1 MKRLMQTVAA
11 LPLFAIGAAAQDPAQ
26 LDALKKKMFEEQTVR
41 LSMVDDVVKK
51 KMLEEQTVR
60 LNMVGAVAGPQVKGI
75 PYSADEITEVNQVL
89 GDGTRIHR
97 ETKVSVY
104 RDSEGRTRR
113 ETPDN
118 ITISDPVAGTTYMV
132 NPKTNAVRKLQ
143 TANNYIY
150 RSSGAMT
157 AGIPA
162 MGEGVPTTFSVDTA
176 DGQTNIAVNG
186 KQLDPK
192 AVQELIAKAK
202 AEGSAETKAG
212 FQIVA
217 DGPVNGYAF
226 ATGAR
231 RVMVHP
237 KAGEALGKKNIEGVI
252 ADGMRNAET
261 IEAGAIGNDR
271 PIQVVNEHWF
281 SEELG
286 MMVYS
291 KRSDPR
297 TGDEIF
303 RVTNIRRGDPPAY
316 LFQAPAETHGNER
329 KM

>member
-11 LPLFAIGAAAQDPAQ
+11 LPLFAIGAAAQDTAQ
-26 LDALKKKMFEEQTVR
+26 LDIAKKKIMLDEQ
-41 LSMVDDVVKK
+41 M
-51 KMLEEQTVR
+51 VR
-60 LNMVGAVAGPQVKGI
+60 LNMVGAVRGAVVKGM

-89 GDGTRIHR
+89 GDGTKIHR
-97 ETKVSVY
+97 ETKVTVY
-104 RDSEGRTRR
+104 RDNEGRTRR
-113 ETPDN
+113 ETPETV
-118 ITISDPVAGTTYMV
+118 TISDPVAGTTYV
-132 NPKTNAVRKLQ
+132 INTKTNAVKKLQ
-143 TANNYIY
+143 TSNNFMY
-150 RSSGAMT
+150 RTGAA
-157 AGIPA
+157 AGAISA
-162 MGEGVPTTFSVDTA
+162 VDGAPTTFSVQTV
-176 DGQTNIAVNG
+176 DGQTNIEVNG

-202 AEGSAETKAG
+202 AEGSAEAKGGLVVVDEPT
-212 FQIVA
+212 
-217 DGPVNGYAF
+217 NGYAF
-226 ATGAR
+226 APAPAR
-231 RVMVHP
+231 RVMISS

-252 ADGMRNAET
+252 ADGTRNTET

-297 TGDEIF
+297 TGEETF
-303 RVTNIRRGDPPAY
+303 RLTNIRRGDPPAY
-316 LFQAPAETHGNER
+316 LFQAPADAHTNER

>member
-1 MKRLMQTVAA
+1 
-11 LPLFAIGAAAQDPAQ
+11 
-26 LDALKKKMFEEQTVR
+26 
-41 LSMVDDVVKK
+41 
-51 KMLEEQTVR
+51 
-60 LNMVGAVAGPQVKGI
+60 MVGAVAGPQVKGN

-89 GDGTRIHR
+89 GDGTKIHR
-97 ETKVSVY
+97 ETKVTVY

-118 ITISDPVAGTTYMV
+118 VTISDPVAGTTYV
-132 NPKTNAVRKLQ
+132 INPKTNAVRKLQ
-143 TANNYIY
+143 TANNFMY
-150 RSSGAMT
+150 RTGAMGAMT
-157 AGIPA
+157 SGVPGT
-162 MGEGVPTTFSVDTA
+162 GEGVATTFSVHTA
-176 DGQTNIAVNG
+176 DGQTNIEVNG

-202 AEGSAETKAG
+202 AEGSAETKGG
-212 FQIVA
+212 FVVA

-226 ATGAR
+226 ATGPAR
-231 RVMVHP
+231 RVMINP

-252 ADGMRNAET
+252 ADGMRNSET

-297 TGDEIF
+297 TGDETF
-303 RVTNIRRGDPPAY
+303 RVTNIHRGDPPAY
-316 LFQAPAETHGNER
+316 LFQAPAETHTNSER

>member
-1 MKRLMQTVAA
+1 MKRLIQTVAA
-11 LPLFAIGAAAQDPAQ
+11 LPLFAIGAAAQDTVQ
-26 LDALKKKMFEEQTVR
+26 LDVLKKKLMDEQTV
-41 LSMVDDVVKK
+41 K
-51 KMLEEQTVR
+51 
-60 LNMVGAVAGPQVKGI
+60 LNMVGAVAGPLQKGM

-89 GDGTRIHR
+89 GDGTKIHR

-118 ITISDPVAGTTYMV
+118 ITITDPVAGTTYMV

-143 TANNYIY
+143 TANNYFY
-150 RSSGAMT
+150 RSAGAMT

-162 MGEGVPTTFSVDTA
+162 MGEGAPTTFSVDTA

-212 FQIVA
+212 FVLA

-231 RVMVHP
+231 RVMISS
-237 KAGEALGKKNIEGVI
+237 KAGESLGKKNIEGVI
-252 ADGMRNAET
+252 ADGTRNAET

-303 RVTNIRRGDPPAY
+303 RLTNIRRGDPPAY
-316 LFQAPAETHGNER
+316 LFQAPAETHSNER